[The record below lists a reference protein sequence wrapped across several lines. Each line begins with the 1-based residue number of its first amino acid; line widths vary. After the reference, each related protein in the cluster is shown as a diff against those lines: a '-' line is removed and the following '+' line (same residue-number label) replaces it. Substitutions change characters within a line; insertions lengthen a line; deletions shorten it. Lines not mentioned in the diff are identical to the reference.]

1 MSYPPNSPAARCR
14 AHKRLGGKVAAVLS
28 LALFGLLLVAC
39 GGGGGGGSASAPPNV
54 ETPTPPSNPP
64 DNTQPPTNPAPTNP
78 QPAPAVYRVAYAY
91 ELGAGNSAAAL
102 ITAAVPDD
110 YRYLTRNGVSVTDGA
125 FAPVTVIT
133 PGGLSG
139 LSSNSQTFGEALIT
153 LDNTWPASLRGV
165 AARERVY
172 VADFPNHN
180 CAGGI
185 TFAGL
190 LGQVGASRRYLVH
203 CKDTAQRSINTVT
216 VFKTQTQIYQV
227 CWRDS
232 RRAMNCDLR
241 YNNNASAFVG
251 LAFPKQT
258 YRRDDGKC
266 ESAPFY
272 AVDKCQRENAVDIGD
287 FSAFVSG
294 LNGDGY
300 RQFGIRHRLE
310 WDDWNVAGMVS
321 HARGDVFA
329 DTWWTRLR
337 ADRRVW
343 REVKGFAEYESG
355 VTSLRQNGRV
365 FDDLPISGGRV
376 GFAAEDFTMSFGRPM
391 HHKGK
396 GKNSAALHWQVNR
409 DSNFGLMHTG
419 GDIRARI
426 EWRAKF

>member
-1 MSYPPNSPAARCR
+1 MKKSAIISNPFGRACAR
-14 AHKRLGGKVAAVLS
+14 LFI
-28 LALFGLLLVAC
+28 ALFAILFLTLLSAC
-39 GGGGGGGSASAPPNV
+39 GGGGGGGGSASAPPNA
-54 ETPTPPSNPP
+54 ETPMPLPG
-64 DNTQPPTNPAPTNP
+64 
-78 QPAPAVYRVAYAY
+78 VYRVEYVSPPVV
-91 ELGAGNSAAAL
+91 ELDSAASRV
-102 ITAAVPDD
+102 TSTVPDG
-110 YRYLTRNGVSVTDGA
+110 YRYLTRDGVSVRG
-125 FAPVTVIT
+125 FAPVTIIT
-133 PGGLSG
+133 PGGLSRTASG
-139 LSSNSQTFGEALIT
+139 SPVFADRLFT
-153 LDNTWPASLRGV
+153 LGQSWSVVQGGSLVGATV
-165 AARERVY
+165 AERSY
-172 VADFPNHN
+172 VADFPGHR
-180 CAGGI
+180 CDGI
-185 TFAGL
+185 RFRSFSGTRSD
-190 LGQVGASRRYLVH
+190 ASNPTARRYDVA
-203 CKDTAQRSINTVT
+203 CVNSATATLAQVTVT
-216 VFKTQTQIYQV
+216 KTELQIYQV
-227 CWRDS
+227 CWRDN
-232 RRAMNCDLR
+232 RRTVYCNLHF
-241 YNNNASAFVG
+241 NNNNTAIVA
-251 LAFPKQT
+251 LAFPEQT

-337 ADRRVW
+337 ADRRVS

-376 GFAAEDFTMSFGRPM
+376 GFSAEDFTMSFGRPM

-396 GKNSAALHWQVNR
+396 GENSAALHWQVNR
-409 DSNFGLMHTG
+409 NSNFGLMHTG

>member
-1 MSYPPNSPAARCR
+1 MKKSAIISNPFGRACARLFI
-14 AHKRLGGKVAAVLS
+14 ALS
-28 LALFGLLLVAC
+28 AILFLALLSAC
-39 GGGGGGGSASAPPNV
+39 GGGGGGG
-54 ETPTPPSNPP
+54 TPVTTP
-64 DNTQPPTNPAPTNP
+64 
-78 QPAPAVYRVAYAY
+78 YRVAFATQVTLSDTTA
-91 ELGAGNSAAAL
+91 EN
-102 ITAAVPDD
+102 ITVTVRTG
-110 YRYLTRNGVSVTDGA
+110 YRYLTRNGVSVTSGG
-125 FAPVTVIT
+125 FAGVTIIT
-133 PGGLSG
+133 PGG
-139 LSSNSQTFGEALIT
+139 SSRIDTQARRLIT
-153 LDNTWPASLRGV
+153 DRLFTLNQSWVSVTANGDSVLGATV
-165 AARERVY
+165 AEPVY
-172 VADFPNHN
+172 VADFPGHHCN
-180 CAGGI
+180 GGVRFRSHEG
-185 TFAGL
+185 TDTS
-190 LGQVGASRRYLVH
+190 SRRYRISCITVNAASVSA
-203 CKDTAQRSINTVT
+203 TAATTTVT
-216 VFKTQTQIYQV
+216 KTESQIYRV
-227 CWRDS
+227 CWRDN
-232 RRAMNCDLR
+232 RRDTFCNLR
-241 YNNNASAFVG
+241 YSENTVALVA

-321 HARGDVFA
+321 HAKGDVFA

-396 GKNSAALHWQVNR
+396 GENSAALHWQVNR
-409 DSNFGLMHTG
+409 NSNFGLMHTG
-419 GDIRARI
+419 NDIRARI
-426 EWRAKF
+426 EWKARF